1 MNDRT
6 CIVTRRQTTPDD
18 LIRFVVGPDGAV
30 VPDLKRNLPGR
41 GCWVTADREH
51 VEKAASKGF
60 LARAFKAAAAK
71 TAASKG
77 TAKSRSLPAEPT
89 VPADLG
95 GMIDGLLARSALGS
109 LGLARKAGGVAL
121 GATKVEAAVRDGT
134 ALCVLH
140 AREASEDGVRKIAQA
155 RRATVHLGGPK
166 IHAYKLFSEPEMG
179 LALGGTNVIHAAVL
193 AGDAGRAATKRM
205 VALDRYRGGSPDELA
220 IFAAIADGNDAAED
234 VE

>member
-6 CIVTRRQTTPDD
+6 CIVTRRPAGPDE

-51 VEKAASKGF
+51 VDKAAKKGQF
-60 LARAFKAAAAK
+60 ARAFKSEVK
-71 TAASKG
+71 
-77 TAKSRSLPAEPT
+77 

-95 GMIDGLLARSALGS
+95 GMVDGLLAKSALGA
-109 LGLARKAGGVAL
+109 LGLARKAGAVAL
-121 GATKVEAAVRDGT
+121 GATKVEASVRSGA
-134 ALCVLH
+134 ALLVLH
-140 AREASEDGVRKIAQA
+140 AAEASQDGLRKIAQA
-155 RRATVHLGGPK
+155 RRATAHAGGPE
-166 IHAYKLFSEPEMG
+166 IRAYKLFSEPELG

-193 AGDAGRAATKRM
+193 AGDAGRAAEKRM

-220 IFAAIADGNDAAED
+220 MFAAIADGNDAAED
-234 VE
+234 ME